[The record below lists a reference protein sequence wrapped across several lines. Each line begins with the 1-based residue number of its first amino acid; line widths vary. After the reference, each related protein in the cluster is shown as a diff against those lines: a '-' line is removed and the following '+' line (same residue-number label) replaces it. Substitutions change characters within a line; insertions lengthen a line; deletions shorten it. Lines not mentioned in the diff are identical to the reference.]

1 MKQTISQL
9 SLKRLCHRVGIKR
22 ISVDCYKPLYQY
34 MISVLV
40 DLADKIKILSKST
53 KTKIISEK
61 DVEDARMVLSLI
73 ENRIQQGGKST
84 DYPGFCSGME
94 SQCSNMPEIVKSLTT
109 GIVVTDDSVA
119 GFPEIMNGGG
129 GSGNSGNSGNG
140 GNKSGKEEYYF
151 TIPLTQFERFLGQ
164 HLPYRCSFEFSDDG
178 MDRLQYHIENMTMQ
192 YLAERNEQL
201 QEQNIKQFF
210 L

>member
-1 MKQTISQL
+1 MMKQTISQL

-61 DVEDARMVLSLI
+61 EVEEARIVLSLL
-73 ENRIQQGGKST
+73 ENRLQQGGKST
-84 DYPGFCSGME
+84 DYPGFCAGMD
-94 SQCSNMPEIVKSLTT
+94 SQCSNTPEIGQSMTPGVSAE
-109 GIVVTDDSVA
+109 DSCA
-119 GFPEIMNGGG
+119 GMPGAMNGGG
-129 GSGNSGNSGNG
+129 GSSK
-140 GNKSGKEEYYF
+140 NKTGKEEYYF

-164 HLPYRCSFEFSDDG
+164 HLPHSCSFEFSDDG

-192 YLAERNEQL
+192 YLADRNEQL

>member
-1 MKQTISQL
+1 MMKQTISQL

-34 MISVLV
+34 MISVLI
-40 DLADKIKILSKST
+40 DLVDKIKILSKST

-61 DVEDARMVLSLI
+61 EVEEARIVLSLLQ
-73 ENRIQQGGKST
+73 NRIQQGGKST
-84 DYPGFCSGME
+84 DYPGFCAGMD
-94 SQCSNMPEIVKSLTT
+94 SQCSNTPVISPSLTQ
-109 GIVVTDDSVA
+109 GVVVVEDSVA
-119 GFPEIMNGGG
+119 GIPETMNGGG
-129 GSGNSGNSGNG
+129 GSGGSKN
-140 GNKSGKEEYYF
+140 GKEEYYF
-151 TIPLTQFERFLGQ
+151 TIPLTQFERFLEQ
-164 HLPYRCSFEFSDDG
+164 HLPHRYSFEFSDDG

-192 YLAERNEQL
+192 YLAERNGQL